1 MLFVLKGS
9 KTQVCKA
16 LVLYKDTAECQK
28 GEGRSFSVPFSCP
41 LCTYSCH
48 FSSAVMSPPPQ
59 FLSLCCFF
67 CGDPKTC
74 CHKKGIASL
83 AQFVLQK
90 EGSFSRSPM
99 LQLIWW
105 EELCVLLSCPTKYFC
120 LLIQTSHLEMAQA
133 LPKRVSFTKA
143 VQEILTREHL
153 FAVVT
158 H

>member
-90 EGSFSRSPM
+90 AGSFSRSPM
-99 LQLIWW
+99 LQLIGGKSF
-105 EELCVLLSCPTKYFC
+105 VFC
-120 LLIQTSHLEMAQA
+120 S
-133 LPKRVSFTKA
+133 A
-143 VQEILTREHL
+143 VQPNTSASSSKPHIWKWHRHCPS
-153 FAVVT
+153 V
-158 H
+158 